1 MLKVLQLTKLTRG
14 LFMKFDICAPILG
27 FEGIKQVALE
37 KIDDNFMRMI
47 AAEDANISFTL
58 INPFA
63 LREYDFEIP
72 DRTQELLGV
81 DEKSNIL
88 ILNILLIQ
96 NPVEESLVNFIG
108 PMVFNTDNQKA
119 AQIILSESM
128 KYGVAEKI
136 SDYLKK

>member
-1 MLKVLQLTKLTRG
+1 
-14 LFMKFDICAPILG
+14 MKFDICAPILG
-27 FEGIKQVALE
+27 FEGVKQVALE

-47 AAEDANISFTL
+47 SAEDSNISFTL

-72 DRTQELLGV
+72 DAIQELLGV

-88 ILNILLIQ
+88 VLNILLIQ

-108 PMVFNTDNQKA
+108 PMVFNTDTQKA

>member
-1 MLKVLQLTKLTRG
+1 
-14 LFMKFDICAPILG
+14 MKFDVCAPILG
-27 FEGIKQVALE
+27 FENLKQVTLE
-37 KIDDNFMRMI
+37 KIDDNFMKMQSV
-47 AAEDANISFTL
+47 EDANISFTL

-63 LREYDFEIP
+63 LREYDFEIA
-72 DRTQELLGV
+72 DALQELLGI

-108 PMVFNTDNQKA
+108 PMVFNTDTKKA
-119 AQIILSESM
+119 AQTILSEST